1 MVRSHAPAPTP
12 VSPRSVRQVFHSRM
26 NQGRDTGQLRTQER
40 SPIPLLTWLMKINVS
55 ASRPSHSPRS
65 QFRVAQSGDTRMFIV
80 WRIVLSIVA
89 TVTFGLLTVSRRS
102 RIVTVFAVVFLLA
115 MVGLAVGVT
124 IEEVREHRAEKAAG
138 EDAVQPRS
146 LTPSGLPTDTPAP
159 WTPGTGSGSGE
170 HPRGAAAPSPL
181 PGAR

>member
-1 MVRSHAPAPTP
+1 
-12 VSPRSVRQVFHSRM
+12 
-26 NQGRDTGQLRTQER
+26 
-40 SPIPLLTWLMKINVS
+40 
-55 ASRPSHSPRS
+55 
-65 QFRVAQSGDTRMFIV
+65 MFIV
-80 WRIVLSIVA
+80 WRVVLSIVA

-102 RIVTVFAVVFLLA
+102 RIFTVFAVVFLLA

-146 LTPSGLPTDTPAP
+146 LTPSGLPTDAPAP
-159 WTPGTGSGSGE
+159 WTPGMGSGSGE